1 MIETLAIGPLPFFR
15 PRFRGASLAVPRSS
29 EHFTR
34 PFRYHFA
41 LIPPGH
47 RFNVAQQKGGER
59 MTAPKK
65 LDQPP
70 KYWDRLF
77 APSSC
82 LAMITTVDA
91 QGRVNAASYGTC
103 TRVHHEPVF
112 ISFTANV
119 GADNANNILVGS
131 DFVVN
136 LPRWE
141 RESLEK
147 VRVVGLPFEPGI
159 SEIDKAGLTALPSTI
174 VKPPRIA
181 ECSRH
186 FECKVEWTKEWSQRL
201 MVVGRVVAAS
211 VDADCVDAEGYV
223 LWDKVKSAHYCGA
236 PYGGRFVAAY
246 ETMAADVPYDGPEVE
261 AFIARERALFKEH

>member
-1 MIETLAIGPLPFFR
+1 
-15 PRFRGASLAVPRSS
+15 
-29 EHFTR
+29 
-34 PFRYHFA
+34 

-186 FECKVEWTKEWSQRL
+186 FECKVEWTKEWSRRL

>member
-119 GADNANNILVGS
+119 GADNANNILAGS